1 MNRLAELISEYVNT
15 HQAEYNAWLSTQG
28 GGEENEAGGKK
39 VHPGGQFSPQHQAV
53 ADA

>member
-28 GGEENEAGGKK
+28 GGEGNEARGQR
-39 VHPGGQFSPQHQAV
+39 VQQGGQFPLQHQAV